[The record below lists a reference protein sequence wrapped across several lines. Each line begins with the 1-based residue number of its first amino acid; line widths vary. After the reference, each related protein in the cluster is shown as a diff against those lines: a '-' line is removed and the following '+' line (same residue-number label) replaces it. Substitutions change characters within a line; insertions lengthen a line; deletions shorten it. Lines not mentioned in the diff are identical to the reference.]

1 MAQPSQAVTRTP
13 AQIPSTLSHSY
24 GLSPVTALAFYG
36 LSSQDDKDRILLL
49 AGEDTWL
56 KVYDV
61 SPAAGPSRLVGKIK
75 VFEAQAVHG
84 IYVYEASSGSE
95 SGRGCPVLVWGGQS
109 VAVLPAGD
117 VLGLIEG
124 VLSGEQR
131 EDVEAAEGKEVLS
144 PVEYHAPDWIY
155 DGILYHEQS
164 QSQSEEDTQQ
174 LSGALVTAHNGILPF
189 SFWYSGDPEQQQQP
203 DRGQTLTFGPV
214 TSPSRPILYSAN
226 LALLD
231 PSTLLVAAGTVFGEI
246 AVWKYFIPGLDGGN
260 ERGRERYEVLYVL
273 TGHEGSIFGVSISPE
288 MVLPVAGTGLDG
300 ERKEE
305 TVRLL
310 ATCSDDRTVRVW
322 DITERESARESSFQ
336 AGLDGARET
345 GFGGD
350 DAGVGHV
357 LDNAEIKG
365 DGDDKGTSRCV
376 AVAMG
381 HVSRIW
387 HVKFGRGPPRSG
399 GQTVELY
406 SFGEDCSRQRWELEL
421 ELDGGST
428 ELGEKEKKGAERMRG
443 QLRPGAA
450 STCHGG
456 KNIWSATV
464 LWREDNEPLAASGG
478 ADGKIVVS
486 GRAGPRDTA
495 TMYEDLDLSLT
506 LDDVLQSI
514 SGNSPGEGAR
524 KKTKESF
531 QRYAFLSDSVLAAT
545 AAGRLFL
552 ATMGAPLVWE
562 EVPVPEAIVADLRS
576 YNVIKS
582 PAKDTL
588 VLGSATGR
596 VYVYEHGAERGQVRE
611 VASLGT
617 KISDI
622 LLLAPADYGHPQNQR
637 QPWEVV
643 LNMLGWDHAV
653 FLHFNPSTSTASIDS
668 DTIKLPRQYIMTS
681 ALLCRGT
688 LLTGSRTGALTVY
701 ARGDTTA
708 GHYDPQASRRDG
720 KTKDAVT
727 AIVPIP
733 GVPEGGSLLFLTTCR
748 DGKCRIYSLDV
759 DSSTLHL
766 LHEIAPP
773 LNTLESAFFTRPL
786 PQDSHNPP
794 DNNQEKKHKSQLIL
808 HGFHGPHFLT
818 YNDTTR
824 TVLSR
829 VPCGGAHRP
838 FATVSRASDP
848 GQTRFVFSQ
857 AGTLRV
863 VSQGSVQE
871 SVVKTGG
878 HGREIKAVAGSW
890 VAESESKSGAGS
902 VSRGRGEREE
912 EKEVLVAT
920 AAEDTTIRIWKQD
933 ASSSSSSSELVPLA
947 ILQGHSAGIQ
957 ALRFFSFPDSS
968 SLSPRNPPSTNTRS
982 RNTRN
987 TPSYL
992 LSSAG
997 SEELFLWRLSR
1008 LGSDSYDPLAV
1019 MREAVWDD
1027 RSADC
1032 DLRVVDFDVAAWHDD
1047 DACGDDKNDKD
1058 IEGKTESPALLITM
1072 VLSDSSIR
1080 SYVYR
1085 PPVEDTTTKPTT
1097 SSAST
1102 TSTPSSN
1109 STSTHQK
1116 KPPLFQRLAVGRYT
1130 GACPTQVR
1138 HLRVDS
1144 AGAGREI
1151 HALTAFT
1158 DGHVAVWRAGF
1169 GPRGAVGTERG
1180 TEQGETEKGEEE
1192 EEEAAKFHLALVVR
1206 LHQSSI
1212 KSLDLAVTRSTRA
1225 VAGGALR
1232 WVIATG
1238 GDDNALGLVEL
1249 VFRPSSSS
1257 VVQRTEGEEKEES
1270 GSVKGG
1276 YAVVGRYRVRD
1287 AHAAG
1292 ITGVSLT
1299 VVRAAPRL
1307 GYGSGGSGSDLGGE
1321 AETDPET
1328 ETETGAE
1335 THLEITT
1342 ASNDQRVKLW
1352 RVLQHANNNTG
1363 RGVQIQLLQ
1372 NRYSAVADAG
1382 CLERIAPG
1390 KLMVGGVGVEV
1401 WNVEGDI

>member
-1 MAQPSQAVTRTP
+1 MAQPSQAVTQAPT
-13 AQIPSTLSHSY
+13 QIPSTLSHSY
-24 GLSPVTALAFYG
+24 GLSPVTALAFYT

-61 SPAAGPSRLVGKIK
+61 SSATGPSRLVGKVK

-84 IYVYEASSGSE
+84 IYVYEATSGYNSGSE
-95 SGRGCPVLVWGGQS
+95 SGRGCPVLIWGGQS
-109 VAVLPAGD
+109 VAVLPAED

-124 VLSGEQR
+124 VLSGEQP
-131 EDVEAAEGKEVLS
+131 EDGERVGGKGVPS
-144 PVEYHAPDWIY
+144 PVEYDAPDWIY
-155 DGILYHEQS
+155 DGILYPAES
-164 QSQSEEDTQQ
+164 QSQSKEDTQQ
-174 LSGALVTAHNGILPF
+174 LSGALVTAHNEILPF
-189 SFWYSGDPEQQQQP
+189 SFRYSSEDPKQP
-203 DRGQTLTFGPV
+203 RQPEKQQTLAFGPV

-231 PSTLLVAAGTVFGEI
+231 ASTLLVAGGTVFGEI
-246 AVWKYFIPGLDGGN
+246 VVWKYFIPDLDSDQIEGGR
-260 ERGRERYEVLYVL
+260 EKERYEVLYVL

-288 MVLPVAGTGLDG
+288 MVLPVDA

-305 TVRLL
+305 AVRLL

-322 DITERESARESSFQ
+322 DITERESARGSSFQ

-350 DAGVGHV
+350 DAGIGHV
-357 LDNAEIKG
+357 LDNAEAKEQS
-365 DGDDKGTSRCV
+365 DQTENSRCV

-387 HVKFGRGPPRSG
+387 HVKFGRGPLRSG
-399 GQTVELY
+399 RRTMELY

-421 ELDGGST
+421 
-428 ELGEKEKKGAERMRG
+428 GAEERGVERLRG

-450 STCHGG
+450 STCHSG
-456 KNIWSATV
+456 KNIWSAAV
-464 LWREDNEPLAASGG
+464 LPRGDDEPLAASGG

-486 GRAGPRDTA
+486 GRVGLRGDART
-495 TMYEDLDLSLT
+495 YEDLDLSLT
-506 LDDVLQSI
+506 LDDVLRSI
-514 SGNSPGEGAR
+514 SGNNPRETR
-524 KKTKESF
+524 ERTKESF

-552 ATMGAPLVWE
+552 AAVGTPLIWE
-562 EVPVPEAIVADLRS
+562 EVPVPDAIVTDLRS

-588 VLGSATGR
+588 VLNSATGK
-596 VYVYEHGAERGQVRE
+596 VYVYEHGTERGRVRE

-617 KISDI
+617 KVSDI
-622 LLLAPADYGHPQNQR
+622 LLLSPADYEHPPAQSG
-637 QPWEVV
+637 WKVV

-653 FLHFNPSTSTASIDS
+653 FLHFNPSTGTASVDP
-668 DTIKLPRQYIMTS
+668 DTIKLPQQYIMTS
-681 ALLCRGT
+681 ALLCRGV

-708 GHYDPQASRRDG
+708 GHYEPQASRRDG

-733 GVPEGGSLLFLTTCR
+733 GTSEGAGRLLFLTTCR

-759 DSSTLHL
+759 DIGTLHL

-773 LNTLESAFFTRPL
+773 LNTLESAFFTRP
-786 PQDSHNPP
+786 PSQGSP
-794 DNNQEKKHKSQLIL
+794 DMPAGPAGNNRETQHKSELIL

-857 AGTLRV
+857 GGTLRV
-863 VSQGSVQE
+863 VSQGSAQE
-871 SVVKTGG
+871 SVVRGGG

-890 VAESESKSGAGS
+890 V
-902 VSRGRGEREE
+902 RGDGPGKGEK

-933 ASSSSSSSELVPLA
+933 VSSSSSCSSELVQLA

-968 SLSPRNPPSTNTRS
+968 SSSYS
-982 RNTRN
+982 SGNTRN
-987 TPSYL
+987 TPTYL

-997 SEELFLWRLSR
+997 SEELFVWRLSR
-1008 LGSDSYDPLAV
+1008 LGSNSYDPLAV

-1032 DLRVVDFDVAAWHDD
+1032 DLRVVDFDVAAWHD

-1085 PPVEDTTTKPTT
+1085 PPVEDTTTKPTTT

-1169 GPRGAVGTERG
+1169 GPRGTVGTERG
-1180 TEQGETEKGEEE
+1180 TEQGETEKGEE

-1212 KSLDLAVTRSTRA
+1212 KSLDLAVTRSTQA
-1225 VAGGALR
+1225 AAGGAGGASR

-1249 VFRPSSSS
+1249 VFRSSSSSSS
-1257 VVQRTEGEEKEES
+1257 VVIQGGGQEGEEH
-1270 GSVKGG
+1270 GSEKGG

-1292 ITGVSLT
+1292 ITGVSLS
-1299 VVRAAPRL
+1299 VVHAARL
-1307 GYGSGGSGSDLGGE
+1307 GDEVGSGLGGE
-1321 AETDPET
+1321 TT
-1328 ETETGAE
+1328 ETTEADPKTE

-1352 RVLQHANNNTG
+1352 RVQQQHGDNGTKAK
-1363 RGVQIQLLQ
+1363 IQLLQ

-1390 KLMVGGVGVEV
+1390 TLMVGGVGVEV
-1401 WNVEGDI
+1401 WDVGGNI